1 MYNFK
6 YKYKQFIFTYISI
19 SFILYSIFPSFL
31 QFQIVNYVVIPN
43 LVINVFLLIL
53 LSLLLNAQTN
63 KLQHDV

>member
-1 MYNFK
+1 
-6 YKYKQFIFTYISI
+6 
-19 SFILYSIFPSFL
+19 LYSIFPSFL